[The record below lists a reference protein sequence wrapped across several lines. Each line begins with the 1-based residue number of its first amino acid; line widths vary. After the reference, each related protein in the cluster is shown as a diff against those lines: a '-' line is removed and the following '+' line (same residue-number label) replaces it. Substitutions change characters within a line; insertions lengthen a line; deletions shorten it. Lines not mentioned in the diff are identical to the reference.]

1 MQTTHHNSIKMQ
13 DSLAVK
19 AAELA
24 QEVIHKTKYGL
35 MTAIVVFVERY
46 IFSDWPFLIFLSV
59 LVVLDTVL
67 GFGYAV
73 SQSEVNPRKFGSI
86 LVKIVVYGSVLVVGH
101 VIENFEV
108 SSIQIPGGV
117 YFKITIYAS
126 VVVLE
131 GLSIFRNLGK
141 IDKDL
146 VPKFLIK
153 RFEGFNETGDF
164 NKLTGKNQDEDESSG
179 DSDPS

>member
-1 MQTTHHNSIKMQ
+1 MTGLHDNLD
-13 DSLAVK
+13 DSLAQK

-24 QEVIHKTKYGL
+24 LEVIHKSKYGL
-35 MTAIVVFVERY
+35 MTAVVVFIERY

-73 SQSEVNPRKFGSI
+73 SQSEVNVKKFGSI
-86 LVKIVVYGSVLVVGH
+86 LVKVVVYGSVLVVGH

-108 SSIQIPGGV
+108 SNTQIPGGV

-164 NKLTGKNQDEDESSG
+164 NKLTKSDSGDENQQSR